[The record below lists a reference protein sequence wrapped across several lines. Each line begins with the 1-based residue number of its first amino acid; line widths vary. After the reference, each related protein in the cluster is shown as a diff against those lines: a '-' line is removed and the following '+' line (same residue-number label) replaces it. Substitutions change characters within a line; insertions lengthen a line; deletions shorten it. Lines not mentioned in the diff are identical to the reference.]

1 MTKVAKAGCGAVG
14 SARRSG
20 RRGRKFE
27 SSHPD
32 HKVTNNQLV
41 TFFYEPIMNDHD
53 GFRYITYHNSSYYL
67 NKNISKNILY
77 KSINQLFT

>member
-1 MTKVAKAGCGAVG
+1 
-14 SARRSG
+14 
-20 RRGRKFE
+20 
-27 SSHPD
+27 
-32 HKVTNNQLV
+32 
-41 TFFYEPIMNDHD
+41 MNDHD